1 MTHFLF
7 LAQMVKLSCDYSKM
21 ITPDDDAKLVTF
33 PRKELFYYQDASM

>member
-21 ITPDDDAKLVTF
+21 ITPDDDVKLVTE